1 MSRSINK
8 VFLIGNL
15 GSDPDQ
21 RFLPSGKAVANVS
34 LATSESWLNKE
45 TNERVENTEWH
56 YVVFFGRLA
65 EIAGEYLRKGQQV
78 YIEGKVRSRKWY
90 DQTVGIEK
98 RTYEI
103 IGERMLML
111 NNQHFQALDEYNQEL
126 ETTANGEINSV
137 DPDIPV

>member
-56 YVVFFGRLA
+56 YVVFF
-65 EIAGEYLRKGQQV
+65 
-78 YIEGKVRSRKWY
+78 W
-90 DQTVGIEK
+90 
-98 RTYEI
+98 
-103 IGERMLML
+103 
-111 NNQHFQALDEYNQEL
+111 
-126 ETTANGEINSV
+126 SV
-137 DPDIPV
+137 S

>member
-78 YIEGKVRSRKWY
+78 YIEGKLRSRKWHE
-90 DQTVGIEK
+90 QKVGIEK
-98 RTYEI
+98 RAYEI

-111 NNQHFQALDEYNQEL
+111 NNQHFQALDEYNQES
-126 ETTANGEINSV
+126 ETTVNRETNPV
-137 DPDIPV
+137 DDDVPF

>member
-78 YIEGKVRSRKWY
+78 YIEGKLRSRKWY
-90 DQTVGIEK
+90 DQKVGIEK
-98 RTYEI
+98 RAYEI

-111 NNQHFQALDEYNQEL
+111 NNQHFQALDEYNQES
-126 ETTANGEINSV
+126 ETTVNREI
-137 DPDIPV
+137 DPADDDVPF

>member
-90 DQTVGIEK
+90 DQKVGIEK

>member
-8 VFLIGNL
+8 VILIGNL

-78 YIEGKVRSRKWY
+78 YIEGRLRSRKWY
-90 DQTVGIEK
+90 DQKVGIEK
-98 RTYEI
+98 RAYEI

-111 NNQHFQALDEYNQEL
+111 NNQHFQALDEYNQESGA
-126 ETTANGEINSV
+126 TVNREINPV
-137 DPDIPV
+137 DDDIPF

>member
-8 VFLIGNL
+8 VILIGNL

-34 LATSESWLNKE
+34 LATSESWLDKA

-78 YIEGKVRSRKWY
+78 YIEGRLRSRKWY
-90 DQTVGIEK
+90 DQKAGIEK
-98 RTYEI
+98 RAYEI

-111 NNQHFQALDEYNQEL
+111 NNQHFQALDEYNQES
-126 ETTANGEINSV
+126 EATVNREINPADDDV
-137 DPDIPV
+137 PF

>member
-78 YIEGKVRSRKWY
+78 YIEGKLRSRKWY
-90 DQTVGIEK
+90 DQKVGIEK
-98 RTYEI
+98 RAYEI

-111 NNQHFQALDEYNQEL
+111 NNQHFQALDEYNQESGA
-126 ETTANGEINSV
+126 TVNREINPV
-137 DPDIPV
+137 DDDIPF

>member
-1 MSRSINK
+1 MSRSVNK

-34 LATSESWLNKE
+34 LATSESWLDKT

-78 YIEGKVRSRKWY
+78 YIEGRLRSRKWY
-90 DQTVGIEK
+90 DQKVGIEK
-98 RTYEI
+98 RAYEI

-111 NNQHFQALDEYNQEL
+111 NNQHFQVLDEYNQES
-126 ETTANGEINSV
+126 EATVNREINPADDDV
-137 DPDIPV
+137 PF

>member
-103 IGERMLML
+103 IGERMLMP

>member
-8 VFLIGNL
+8 VILIGNL

-78 YIEGKVRSRKWY
+78 YIEGRLRSRKWY
-90 DQTVGIEK
+90 DQKAGIEK
-98 RTYEI
+98 RAYEI

-111 NNQHFQALDEYNQEL
+111 NNQHFQALDEYNQESGA
-126 ETTANGEINSV
+126 TVNREINPV
-137 DPDIPV
+137 DDDIPF

>member
-8 VFLIGNL
+8 VTLIGNL

-21 RFLPSGKAVANVS
+21 RFLTNGKAVANVS
-34 LATSESWLNKE
+34 LATSESWLDKA

-65 EIAGEYLRKGQQV
+65 EIAGEYLKKGHQV
-78 YIEGKVRSRKWY
+78 YIEGKIRSRKWY
-90 DQTVGIEK
+90 DQKADIEK
-98 RTYEI
+98 RAYEI

-111 NNQHFQALDEYNQEL
+111 NNQHFQALDEYNQES
-126 ETTANGEINSV
+126 ETTVNRETNPV
-137 DPDIPV
+137 DDDVPF

>member
-137 DPDIPV
+137 DPDIPF

>member
-90 DQTVGIEK
+90 DQKVGIEK

-126 ETTANGEINSV
+126 ETTANGKINSV

>member
-78 YIEGKVRSRKWY
+78 YIEGKLRSRKWY
-90 DQTVGIEK
+90 DQKVGIEK
-98 RTYEI
+98 RAYEI

-111 NNQHFQALDEYNQEL
+111 NNQHFQALDEYNQES
-126 ETTANGEINSV
+126 ETTVNRETNPV
-137 DPDIPV
+137 DDDVPF

>member
-65 EIAGEYLRKGQQV
+65 EIAGEYLKKGQQV
-78 YIEGKVRSRKWY
+78 YIEGKIRSRKWY
-90 DQTVGIEK
+90 DQKADIEK
-98 RTYEI
+98 RAYEI

-111 NNQHFQALDEYNQEL
+111 NNQHFQALDEYNQES
-126 ETTANGEINSV
+126 ETTVNRETNPV
-137 DPDIPV
+137 DDDVPF

>member
-78 YIEGKVRSRKWY
+78 YIEGKLRSRKWY
-90 DQTVGIEK
+90 DQKADIEK
-98 RTYEI
+98 RAYEI

-111 NNQHFQALDEYNQEL
+111 NNQHFQALDEYNQES
-126 ETTANGEINSV
+126 ETTVNRETNPV
-137 DPDIPV
+137 DDDVPF

>member
-21 RFLPSGKAVANVS
+21 RFLTNGKAVANVS
-34 LATSESWLNKE
+34 LATSESWLDKA

-65 EIAGEYLRKGQQV
+65 EIAGEYLKKGQQV
-78 YIEGKVRSRKWY
+78 YIEGKIRSRKWY
-90 DQTVGIEK
+90 DQKADIEK
-98 RTYEI
+98 RAYEI
-103 IGERMLML
+103 IGEKMLML
-111 NNQHFQALDEYNQEL
+111 NNQHFQALDEYNQES
-126 ETTANGEINSV
+126 ETTVNREI
-137 DPDIPV
+137 DPADDDVPF

>member
-90 DQTVGIEK
+90 DQKVGIEK

-137 DPDIPV
+137 DPDIPF

>member
-90 DQTVGIEK
+90 DQKVGIEK

-126 ETTANGEINSV
+126 ETTADGEINSV
-137 DPDIPV
+137 DPDIPF

>member
-8 VFLIGNL
+8 VILIGNL

-34 LATSESWLNKE
+34 LATSESWLDKE

-78 YIEGKVRSRKWY
+78 YIEGRLRSRKWY
-90 DQTVGIEK
+90 DQKAGIEK
-98 RTYEI
+98 RAYEI

-111 NNQHFQALDEYNQEL
+111 NNQHFQALDEYNQES
-126 ETTANGEINSV
+126 ETTVNRETNPV
-137 DPDIPV
+137 DDDVPF

>member
-126 ETTANGEINSV
+126 ETTADGEINSV

>member
-111 NNQHFQALDEYNQEL
+111 NNQHFQALDEYNQNQK
-126 ETTANGEINSV
+126 NGEKM
-137 DPDIPV
+137 

>member
-8 VFLIGNL
+8 VILIGNL

-78 YIEGKVRSRKWY
+78 YIEGRLRSRKWY
-90 DQTVGIEK
+90 DQKAGIEK
-98 RTYEI
+98 RAYEI

-111 NNQHFQALDEYNQEL
+111 NNQHFQVLDEYNQES
-126 ETTANGEINSV
+126 EATVNREINPADDDV
-137 DPDIPV
+137 PF

>member
-34 LATSESWLNKE
+34 LATSESWLDKT

-78 YIEGKVRSRKWY
+78 YIEGRLRSRKWY
-90 DQTVGIEK
+90 DQKAGIEK
-98 RTYEI
+98 RAYEI

-111 NNQHFQALDEYNQEL
+111 NNQHFQALDEYNQESGA
-126 ETTANGEINSV
+126 TVNREINPV
-137 DPDIPV
+137 DDDIPF

>member
-8 VFLIGNL
+8 VILIGNL

-78 YIEGKVRSRKWY
+78 YIEGRLRSRKWY
-90 DQTVGIEK
+90 DQKVGIEK
-98 RTYEI
+98 RAYEI

-111 NNQHFQALDEYNQEL
+111 NNQHFQVLDEYNQES
-126 ETTANGEINSV
+126 EATVNREINPADDDV
-137 DPDIPV
+137 PF

>member
-126 ETTANGEINSV
+126 ETTADGEINSV
-137 DPDIPV
+137 DPDIPF